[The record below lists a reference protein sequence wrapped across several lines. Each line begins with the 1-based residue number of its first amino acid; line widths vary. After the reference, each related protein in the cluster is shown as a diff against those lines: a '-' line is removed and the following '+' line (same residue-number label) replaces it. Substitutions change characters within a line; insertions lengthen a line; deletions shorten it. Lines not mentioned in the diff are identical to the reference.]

1 MSRIFPRPNG
11 SRRSH
16 AGAQVRSRENSGT
29 VLGLDGLEL
38 PVLDA
43 TVLDDLETELAQTDL
58 ARNFAVDY
66 ASMWEQRLDRLSAAV
81 GCQDRA
87 AALDAAISLKVSSA
101 MVGGLRLARLAET
114 LEAAIRAGVLHDR
127 ERVMASV
134 AETCRATVGE
144 LRFRYAGVDE

>member
-1 MSRIFPRPNG
+1 MSRSFPHPNG

-16 AGAQVRSRENSGT
+16 AGAQVSSRESTGT
-29 VLGLDGLEL
+29 LGPDGLEL

-43 TVLDDLETELAQTDL
+43 AVLNDLEIEIAHTGL

-66 ASMWEQRLDRLSAAV
+66 VSMWEQRLDRLSAAV
-81 GCQDRA
+81 AYEDRA

-101 MVGGLRLARLAET
+101 MVGGMRLARLAET

-127 ERVMASV
+127 ERLMAWV
-134 AETCRATVGE
+134 AESGRATVGE
-144 LRFRYAGVDE
+144 LRLRYAGVEG

>member
-1 MSRIFPRPNG
+1 MSSSFPHPNG

-81 GCQDRA
+81 GYQDRA
-87 AALDAAISLKVSSA
+87 AALDRQSA
-101 MVGGLRLARLAET
+101 
-114 LEAAIRAGVLHDR
+114 
-127 ERVMASV
+127 
-134 AETCRATVGE
+134 
-144 LRFRYAGVDE
+144 